1 LILIPVLTPMAIARG
16 IEPIHFGILVECNVA
31 LHLAC
36 APVGGVLFT
45 APPHNGDAIWDFRGR
60 KAAWVARG
68 MVAMMRGDRPAI
80 LLNPKIYANT

>member
-1 LILIPVLTPMAIARG
+1 MQRRSPS
-16 IEPIHFGILVECNVA
+16 
-31 LHLAC
+31 
-36 APVGGVLFT
+36 GVSSGWS

-80 LLNPKIYANT
+80 LLNPEIYANT